1 MINFSLFAPLLAV
14 TQNLGLPLIN
24 GAGLRHKNATLLA
37 AALHQPIT
45 RLFEVPKQESC
56 LSGNTLQHYHR
67 FISSVLST
75 AVQWQV
81 IFANPCERVAPP
93 KRKRKEAQYLTL
105 EQVAHLLELLQNEPE
120 DMRCMIT
127 LLLYTGLRRSEL
139 LGLEWK
145 DIDFQAGLLSIRR
158 TSQYVA
164 GKGVFTDETKT
175 YHSRR
180 VLKLTD
186 TALTLLRQ
194 HHAVQMQ
201 NRLRLGD
208 CWQEHDRIFT
218 RWDGAPMNPNSLTHR
233 FHTFIHQTDLPPVT
247 IHSIRHTNATL
258 LIAEGAGVK
267 AVSSHLGYLPSVSPA
282 ICMLIPCN
290 RSKLQPQK
298 RSKTRSRRPYAA
310 DVSASNKHQINTK
323 LRKHTKCS
331 FLFSPKKLQ
340 KPPYSEEYGGFV
352 WCR

>member
-1 MINFSLFAPLLAV
+1 M
-14 TQNLGLPLIN
+14 
-24 GAGLRHKNATLLA
+24 
-37 AALHQPIT
+37 
-45 RLFEVPKQESC
+45 
-56 LSGNTLQHYHR
+56 SGR
-67 FISSVLST
+67 I
-75 AVQWQV
+75 
-81 IFANPCERVAPP
+81 
-93 KRKRKEAQYLTL
+93 
-105 EQVAHLLELLQNEPE
+105 
-120 DMRCMIT
+120 
-127 LLLYTGLRRSEL
+127 
-139 LGLEWK
+139 
-145 DIDFQAGLLSIRR
+145 IDFQAGLLSIRR

-218 RWDGAPMNPNSLTHR
+218 RWDGTPINPNSLTHR
-233 FHTFIHQTDLPPVT
+233 FHTFIHHTDLPPVT
-247 IHSIRHTNATL
+247 VHSLRHTNATL

-267 AVSSHLGYLPSVSPA
+267 VYPRTLGILPSVSPVT
-282 ICMLIPCN
+282 CMPIPCN

-340 KPPYSEEYGGFV
+340 KTPVFRRIRGFCLVPVTGLEPVRCRQRWILSPLRLPIPSHRQIGGATICIIPYRSPFFKRFQGKNLSLMPITNSAITIRG
-352 WCR
+352 RM